1 MSLIDDFEQ
10 FYTSS
15 RLSSKV
21 LLSSGRFIFR
31 VSPDLLFLVTF
42 RFSLCSGGARFFSS
56 DLALS
61 KGDLLIYI
69 CEASAALYYAASFY
83 ADSC

>member
-10 FYTSS
+10 FYGSS

-42 RFSLCSGGARFFSS
+42 RFSLCSGAFFFSS